1 MTLLA
6 VASIVLVLDGQLVLR
21 RGQTPPPGRI
31 VSVTTEGVAVE
42 DDAGVRTL
50 VGWDRVRSI
59 NGEFEQQGRAF
70 EDIADRAWRARV
82 RMERGD
88 IAAAEPLLEELAR
101 EYVGREGPTAEMVWA
116 GLLNAR
122 LQRGAQIAAVQ
133 PWLQLLATD
142 ADLEGPT
149 DDSGQPIVDARTGL
163 APALPP
169 LWVDWPA
176 VQAFA
181 ANDLDSADPATSQ
194 GRLAHLYRAAAR
206 IEAGWD
212 NDQILADR
220 RPGSSTGDARFAR
233 GVELVELIVLARVG
247 DRDERALARGRLRQ
261 RLTPDAPRW
270 EQAWVRCAIGRS
282 LTHETDPDL
291 QRRGVVQL
299 LYLPA
304 TLADAHPYLAGLA
317 LGEAVVT
324 MDELEDAPAADRL
337 HLQLIE
343 RYANHPV
350 MDWQRIR
357 DRTPPR

>member
-6 VASIVLVLDGQLVLR
+6 LASIVLVLDGQLVLR

-31 VSVTTEGVAVE
+31 ISVSTEGVAVE

-59 NGEFEQQGRAF
+59 SGEFEEQWAAF
-70 EDIADRAWRARV
+70 QHIADRAWRARV
-82 RMERGD
+82 RLERGD

-101 EYVGREGPTAEMVWA
+101 DYVGRAGPTAEMVWA
-116 GLLNAR
+116 GLLRAR
-122 LQRGAQIAAVQ
+122 LQRGAQLAAVQ

-142 ADLEGPT
+142 VNLDATT
-149 DDSGQPIVDARTGL
+149 DESGQPIVDARTGL

-181 ANDLDSADPATSQ
+181 ANDLDAADPAIPR

-206 IEAGWD
+206 IEAGWAD
-212 NDQILADR
+212 DQILADR
-220 RPGSSTGDARFAR
+220 RPGPATGDASFAK
-233 GVELVELIVLARVG
+233 GIELVELIVLARAG
-247 DRDERALARGRLRQ
+247 DSDERALARDRLAQ
-261 RLTPDAPRW
+261 RLTPDTPRW

-282 LTHETDPDL
+282 LTHEADPDL
-291 QRRGVVQL
+291 TRRGVVQL

-324 MDELEDAPAADRL
+324 MDELDDRSAADRL

-357 DRTPPR
+357 ERTPPG